1 MFFLFCARVY
11 VRRSTVVIGDPVRG
25 SCKRTG
31 FRDVVFNV
39 YVVSHHKRTPYIIPY
54 PLVFDL
60 LYTPELLL
68 VLALQSLRV
77 TGKGAFQRWRE
88 ARVFVK
94 AFLLSHENAI
104 PYDSSTVARQDENRF
119 CTCTL
124 LDSSTF

>member
-1 MFFLFCARVY
+1 ME
-11 VRRSTVVIGDPVRG
+11 
-25 SCKRTG
+25 

-39 YVVSHHKRTPYIIPY
+39 YVVLHHKRTPYITPY

-77 TGKGAFQRWRE
+77 TGNGAFQRWRK

-94 AFLLSHENAI
+94 AFLLSQENAR
-104 PYDSSTVARQDENRF
+104 PW
-119 CTCTL
+119 
-124 LDSSTF
+124 LDRG